1 MGRFPILLVFAAS
14 FGLSACDDGSPALDA
29 GVDTG
34 VDVDPAFIASCNYT
48 NSFAMGPE
56 CREYS
61 GAAGWTAT
69 TAADDCTRVFLR
81 MPGELVLDA
90 PCAVPNEVG
99 RCIVGDLEDG
109 GYLTV
114 SSGDLANCGAAQT
127 GCETFAGGTFMAS
140 PECNACVPSGTEPP
154 GAIVP
159 TTPTCTEAL
168 PGEPTGASDG
178 LVCTRSLISASTE
191 PGRRFA
197 DYGDCDVVRSQRPYY
212 AMPSPAEFDP
222 EDTRLDNAT
231 YMDELAWLR
240 EEIEASACVC
250 CHAESSTP
258 EGAAYWDIEA
268 GPLWI
273 DTVSD
278 EALAMITGLTD
289 SSAFGY
295 LEMADNNGLD
305 RSQTGI
311 PTTDRERLQ
320 AFAALEFE
328 RRGITMEQA
337 AELPPFAPF
346 FQELIDH
353 EPEACDEGIGVD
365 ASGTLQWTGGGAR
378 YLWVLEEGSD
388 SPGVPPNWDLPEGTI
403 WALSVDSDAAPLGC
417 GMQYGEVPAGAVQRV
432 PSDGAAPE
440 LTSGTTYYLAVMRDI
455 AQPITRCLF
464 TAP

>member
-1 MGRFPILLVFAAS
+1 MCP
-14 FGLSACDDGSPALDA
+14 
-29 GVDTG
+29 
-34 VDVDPAFIASCNYT
+34 
-48 NSFAMGPE
+48 
-56 CREYS
+56 
-61 GAAGWTAT
+61 
-69 TAADDCTRVFLR
+69 
-81 MPGELVLDA
+81 
-90 PCAVPNEVG
+90 
-99 RCIVGDLEDG
+99 
-109 GYLTV
+109 
-114 SSGDLANCGAAQT
+114 AAQNPP
-127 GCETFAGGTFMAS
+127 A
-140 PECNACVPSGTEPP
+140 PS
-154 GAIVP
+154 
-159 TTPTCTEAL
+159 CTEAL

-289 SSAFGY
+289 SSAFGF
-295 LEMADNNGLD
+295 LAMGDNNGLD

-311 PTTDRERLQ
+311 PTTDRDRLQ

-353 EPEACDEGIGVD
+353 EPEACDEGIGID

-378 YLWVLEEGSD
+378 YLWVPRTAPYQRALALVGMWRTHPGRSRDRPCELPDGQSTGQPRRLRGLHATRRD
-388 SPGVPPNWDLPEGTI
+388 ALAGRPTLSGRVDRQHALRIAVAVPINSPGV
-403 WALSVDSDAAPLGC
+403 
-417 GMQYGEVPAGAVQRV
+417 
-432 PSDGAAPE
+432 
-440 LTSGTTYYLAVMRDI
+440 
-455 AQPITRCLF
+455 
-464 TAP
+464 